1 MHMHAAELS
10 APIESNEAT
19 SMPNAL
25 RAASF
30 AAAAALTLTLV
41 TLTSTA
47 HVPAVEHA
55 AGHSLVSA
63 SGIGWDVAA
72 APQAPGIGWD

>member
-30 AAAAALTLTLV
+30 AAAALTLTLV

-47 HVPAVEHA
+47 HVHAVEHA